1 MPPLQ
6 IGCATDSCTYLTVCA
21 TKGCAWYSVLAVAPD
36 TIERE
41 ILIDAPPRVVW
52 SIVTEA
58 EHLAGWFS
66 DEAEIDL
73 RSGGRMLLT
82 WRGHGAY
89 EGRVETVDPPR
100 LLAFRWQTREGEF
113 SEANSTLVVM
123 TLEAEETGTRLRV
136 VESGFATLPWPDN
149 ARARYA
155 DENSKGWLTEL
166 DELRDY
172 VARTVG
178 ANSDR

>member
-1 MPPLQ
+1 M
-6 IGCATDSCTYLTVCA
+6 
-21 TKGCAWYSVLAVAPD
+21 APD

-58 EHLAGWFS
+58 EHLAGWLS
-66 DEAEIDL
+66 DQAEIDL

-178 ANSDR
+178 AHSDR

>member
-1 MPPLQ
+1 
-6 IGCATDSCTYLTVCA
+6 
-21 TKGCAWYSVLAVAPD
+21 VAPD

-41 ILIDAPPRVVW
+41 ILIDAPPRFVW

-155 DENSKGWLTEL
+155 EENSKGWLTEL